1 MNKCACFFTSTL
13 GKKVTMAV
21 TGLLLI
27 GFLVVHLIGNLSLFP
42 AFGGKEKF
50 NDYAHLLSSTPL
62 IYGAEALLLA
72 IFLIHIVAA
81 IQVSL
86 RNKAARPVAYEVRNT
101 FGKSNAYSR
110 GMLHTGLTVL
120 VFLVVHLVTFK
131 FGKEYPVSGT
141 HSTEVAALNAEGK
154 MEMKSVEVL
163 NAGSAEDM
171 GKRDLYRTVT
181 ELFACP
187 AYSAFYIVAMLVMGL
202 HLMHA
207 FKSACQT
214 LGLFH
219 AKWNNLFARI
229 SVGLAFFFAV
239 GYSSFPIY
247 FGFIKPEKACGMNC
261 GSSCNP
267 CGSKKDDD
275 CPCCSGKTDIN
286 LPAGAQLPEAPKAP
300 AIPTTPSAVTK

>member
-1 MNKCACFFTSTL
+1 MNKCVCFFTSTL

-27 GFLVVHLIGNLSLFP
+27 GFLVVHLIGNLTLFP
-42 AFGGKEKF
+42 AFGGQDKF
-50 NDYAHLLSSTPL
+50 NSYAHLLSSTPL
-62 IYGAEALLLA
+62 IYGAEVVLLA
-72 IFLIHIVAA
+72 IFLFHIVAA

-101 FGKSNAYSR
+101 FGKSNVYSR
-110 GMLHTGLTVL
+110 GMLHSGLTIL
-120 VFLVVHLVTFK
+120 VFLILHLVSFK
-131 FGKEYPVSGT
+131 FGKHYETVVDGVP
-141 HSTEVAALNAEGK
+141 
-154 MEMKSVEVL
+154 M
-163 NAGSAEDM
+163 
-171 GKRDLYRTVT
+171 RDLYKTVT